1 MFVKAKAKW
10 QSRSK
15 CQDPLRKR
23 GLQAVLVQHLHAL
36 TSTLGLR
43 HVIVPFHWELSLKK
57 NNERAKIGAPHSPFP
72 SSRSLV
78 YKAALWKLTQ
88 ITLPTPAGMKTK
100 VGEAMV
106 APRWPLCLSLPSG
119 SGRHFPCVGGRFLHC
134 VGGKLHWRM
143 GGGGPYQQATA
154 RLTFSGNVCQWPE
167 VRPGFSSLL
176 DPWELQWRESRRC
189 RSFSLLSRFFFFL
202 FLANAEIC
210 LNLTISTLFLFVPV
224 MTSPHLSPLVKFDEW
239 TLVLQGSWSGPGWAM
254 EQRSVPE
261 PDELRR

>member
-57 NNERAKIGAPHSPFP
+57 NNERAKIGALDSPFP

-100 VGEAMV
+100 VGEAMA

-119 SGRHFPCVGGRFLHC
+119 SGRHFPYVGGRFLRC

-176 DPWELQWRESRRC
+176 DP
-189 RSFSLLSRFFFFL
+189 
-202 FLANAEIC
+202 
-210 LNLTISTLFLFVPV
+210 
-224 MTSPHLSPLVKFDEW
+224 
-239 TLVLQGSWSGPGWAM
+239 
-254 EQRSVPE
+254 
-261 PDELRR
+261 